1 MKQNTCIGVM
11 VIESTFALISMGLL
25 FSDIGA
31 VIYPISLLI
40 FAAVLAPFYIRLRE
54 ESDEAKKKKDPPEH
68 GPGSSDPHC
77 DRSCYGCGRRDRPDD
92 LFLGLKPIPEQDFA
106 GALITWIN

>member
-25 FSDIGA
+25 FSDIGT

-54 ESDEAKKKKDPPEH
+54 ESDEAKKRKI
-68 GPGSSDPHC
+68 
-77 DRSCYGCGRRDRPDD
+77 RRNMA
-92 LFLGLKPIPEQDFA
+92 LVLLIPIVIA
-106 GALITWIN
+106 VVMVAVVVTALMIYFSA

>member
-54 ESDEAKKKKDPPEH
+54 ESDEAKKRKI
-68 GPGSSDPHC
+68 
-77 DRSCYGCGRRDRPDD
+77 RRNMA
-92 LFLGLKPIPEQDFA
+92 LVLLIPIVIAVVMVAVFVT
-106 GALITWIN
+106 ALMIYFSA